1 MSNSMSKHTRLA
13 TTRTRQNQKRT
24 FSAHNSVI
32 LGGIQRGKVDGHIM
46 PFFFLT
52 NTSNGD
58 ENAPLK
64 KGSILLFKMLFSTKH
79 CWAAQ
84 SFCKSSVYAS

>member
-1 MSNSMSKHTRLA
+1 
-13 TTRTRQNQKRT
+13 
-24 FSAHNSVI
+24 
-32 LGGIQRGKVDGHIM
+32 M